1 MPANVKLIEPFFPP
15 VDSLPKGFKLP
26 VYSRAGLWRIA
37 PIVVALFLT
46 AAPTSALVRELRA
59 ADAANRPDHV
69 QTVLTGQS
77 PAMMPFSSSS
87 TQSRGVR

>member
-1 MPANVKLIEPFFPP
+1 
-15 VDSLPKGFKLP
+15 

-46 AAPTSALVRELRA
+46 AAPTSAFAWEFRA
-59 ADAANRPDHV
+59 ADAAISPDRI

-77 PAMMPFSSSS
+77 SGMMPLSFSS
-87 TQSRGVR
+87 THSRGVS